1 MCSLGRD
8 RPKTRYFGARTLDAE
23 RCAPDFGKVNTE
35 VLQHLAAQAG
45 VELHLR
51 IEIEA
56 HAREGFDDS
65 RIRTVSENATTLKF
79 DQSSFEAG

>member
-1 MCSLGRD
+1 
-8 RPKTRYFGARTLDAE
+8 
-23 RCAPDFGKVNTE
+23 

-56 HAREGFDDS
+56 LAREGFDDS
-65 RIRTVSENATTLKF
+65 RIRTVSENARTLKF
-79 DQSSFEAG
+79 DQSSFETD

>member
-1 MCSLGRD
+1 
-8 RPKTRYFGARTLDAE
+8 
-23 RCAPDFGKVNTE
+23 

-56 HAREGFDDS
+56 HGREGFDDS

-79 DQSSFEAG
+79 DQSSFETDRSSGVVPQM